1 MRLVVTGGAGFI
13 GSHIVDMLA
22 RRGDEILIVDDL
34 STGRRSNLP
43 VGVRVAELAVGHPEL
58 SSAFADFMPDAT
70 IHCAAQAAVPVSMQ
84 RPGFDAQV
92 NIVGGLNV
100 MAASVGAGVDR
111 FVYVNT
117 GGALYGEPE
126 RLPCKEDDPIR
137 PISPYGLSKWT
148 LEVYLGML
156 LPPAASLVTL
166 RLANVYG
173 PRQDPHGE
181 AGVVAIFAERMLEG
195 REMTIFG
202 DGEQTRDF
210 VYVTDVARSVEAAL
224 AFDGRTSVNIGA
236 GRPFSVR
243 QVFDVLSELTGY
255 ECESVH
261 APARPGDVRHI
272 FLDVQRARDLLGWQA
287 TTSMEEGLRLTVDH
301 LRSTRDVLRP

>member
-1 MRLVVTGGAGFI
+1 MRVVVTGGAGFI

-22 RRGDEILIVDDL
+22 LRGDEILVVDDL

-43 VGVRVAELAVGHPEL
+43 EGLEVLDLPMGQPEL
-58 SSAFADFMPDAT
+58 SVVLADFRPDVT

-92 NIVGGLNV
+92 NIVDGLNV
-100 MAASVGAGVDR
+100 MASSLGAGVNR
-111 FVYVNT
+111 FVYINT

-126 RLPCKEDDPIR
+126 RLPCKEDDRIR

-148 LEVYLGML
+148 LEVYLRML
-156 LPPAASLVTL
+156 LPPTASLVTL

-173 PRQDPHGE
+173 PRQDPRGE

-195 REMTIFG
+195 RELTIFG
-202 DGEQTRDF
+202 DGDQTRDF

-224 AFDGRTSVNIGA
+224 AFEGRTSVNIGA
-236 GRPFSVR
+236 GLPFSVK
-243 QVFDVLSELTGY
+243 QVFQVLSELTGY
-255 ECESVH
+255 TREAVH

-272 FLDVQRARDLLGWQA
+272 FLDVHRARDLLGWLA

-301 LRSTRDVLRP
+301 LRNTKDALRL

>member
-1 MRLVVTGGAGFI
+1 MRIVVTGGAGFI
-13 GSHIVDMLA
+13 GSHIVDILA
-22 RRGDEILIVDDL
+22 MRGDEILVVDNL

-43 VGVRVAELAVGHPEL
+43 ESVEIVELPVGHPEL
-58 SSAFADFMPDAT
+58 TAALTDFMPDAT

-92 NIVGGLNV
+92 NIVDGLNV
-100 MAASVGAGVDR
+100 MAASVKADVDR
-111 FVYVNT
+111 FVYINT

-126 RLPCKEDDPIR
+126 RLPCREDDPIR

-148 LEVYLGML
+148 LEVYLEML
-156 LPPAASLVTL
+156 LPAAASLVTL

-195 REMTIFG
+195 RELKIFG

-236 GRPFSVR
+236 GRPLSVR
-243 QVFDVLSELTGY
+243 QVFNVLAELTGY
-255 ECESVH
+255 ACDAVH

-272 FLDVQRARDLLGWQA
+272 FLDVQRAGDLLGWRA
-287 TTSMEEGLRLTVDH
+287 TTSLEEGLKLTVDH
-301 LRSTRDVLRP
+301 LRNTGDASRR